1 MKSRSVKSWLILF
14 LLAAYII
21 FYKLFIF
28 KNYMEYSEII
38 SSSFLV
44 VLLALSIGF
53 LGFRKDKTTILGK
66 NVFKVVLFYLILTFF
81 VMYGL
86 GLIVGFSKNAYS
98 RDFVSI
104 FDNIFIPII
113 IIILTELIRY
123 VVIGANK
130 DKKSIVVF
138 ITIVLILFELFTNM
152 RSVDFGNLA
161 AFFNITA
168 TIILPTIFKNML
180 LSYLTYHVGYKI
192 PIVYRL
198 IMDIYLFIVPIIP
211 SLGDY
216 INSMVLI
223 SLPILIYISI
233 FSLIEDRENKQEP
246 LFNKKVFTVWDIP
259 VALILVGLIAL
270 ISGYFPHYMIGIGS
284 ESMSPVI
291 RKGDAVIIEKINN
304 ETKLK
309 KGDIIAYSSGKLVIV
324 HRITEIEGTGEN
336 TMYTTKGDANNTA
349 DPRTVKRNQ
358 IKGIIKVDI
367 PFIAWPTVWLSELFN
382 S

>member
-1 MKSRSVKSWLILF
+1 M
-14 LLAAYII
+14 
-21 FYKLFIF
+21 
-28 KNYMEYSEII
+28 
-38 SSSFLV
+38 
-44 VLLALSIGF
+44 
-53 LGFRKDKTTILGK
+53 
-66 NVFKVVLFYLILTFF
+66 
-81 VMYGL
+81 
-86 GLIVGFSKNAYS
+86 
-98 RDFVSI
+98 
-104 FDNIFIPII
+104 
-113 IIILTELIRY
+113 
-123 VVIGANK
+123 
-130 DKKSIVVF
+130 
-138 ITIVLILFELFTNM
+138 
-152 RSVDFGNLA
+152 
-161 AFFNITA
+161 
-168 TIILPTIFKNML
+168 
-180 LSYLTYHVGYKI
+180 
-192 PIVYRL
+192 
-198 IMDIYLFIVPIIP
+198 
-211 SLGDY
+211 
-216 INSMVLI
+216 
-223 SLPILIYISI
+223 
-233 FSLIEDRENKQEP
+233 
-246 LFNKKVFTVWDIP
+246 DIP